1 MSTAKQTHNHTEIKA
16 WVEGQSGVPAII
28 KNTHTNNSDGLLRIH
43 FPKHSNDQ
51 ESFEE
56 ISWDKFFEELDAN
69 QLDFLYQEEKKS
81 GEDSTF
87 HKFVER
93 TH

>member
-1 MSTAKQTHNHTEIKA
+1 MSTAKQTHNHAEIKA
-16 WVEGQSGVPAII
+16 WVEGQGGVPAII
-28 KNTHTNNSDGLLRIH
+28 KDTHTNNSYGLLRIH

-69 QLDFLYQEEKKS
+69 
-81 GEDSTF
+81 
-87 HKFVER
+87 
-93 TH
+93 